1 MEGQGEG
8 NLALPLLTGASEMD
22 QHFQKIPAVQR
33 KKLTQLACDLPA
45 RSGSGSPAHLGLTLE
60 LADVFLGNTKQT
72 QGSLTQDRGCVR
84 QQNLGDPATSA
95 PPCPRPLHTPGP
107 AFLQKSLR
115 LPLGLGSDSGSRS
128 ESGRQESLFSWETE
142 LGQLGYT

>member
-33 KKLTQLACDLPA
+33 KKLTLLACDLPA
-45 RSGSGSPAHLGLTLE
+45 RSASGSPAHLGLTLE

-72 QGSLTQDRGCVR
+72 QGSLTQDWGCVR
-84 QQNLGDPATSA
+84 QQNLGGPSNLSPSTPQA
-95 PPCPRPLHTPGP
+95 PPRPRP
-107 AFLQKSLR
+107 R
-115 LPLGLGSDSGSRS
+115 LPTEVTLTASGLGLGLGF
-128 ESGRQESLFSWETE
+128 SL
-142 LGQLGYT
+142 